1 MRPASFS
8 SIAIAAVLSAALSS
22 AAAAQEVMARGYY
35 NHIESRVST
44 FIPGVTSVDQVDVE
58 KFTYGPT
65 EDGEMIASAW
75 RLTHNSTDGTRYQIV
90 SVDMATP
97 EVVALGNRYGKDGT
111 IIKTAMTHAAAVY
124 RKKGEVLYDAGTV
137 VEFIPAHIL
146 NMRLPN
152 GRLLFVLFILH
163 RDDEMDQRRLI
174 IAEAETAPRARQPGL
189 FLASVGIINPQYFGT
204 SADHTY
210 WRLRYTQAGPP
221 LHLGRLVATQ
231 PWGVGQFEQVMSA
244 GGEALPPPAN
254 APAGNAPNAGTAP
267 APGQ

>member
-1 MRPASFS
+1 MLSISGWS
-8 SIAIAAVLSAALSS
+8 SRT
-22 AAAAQEVMARGYY
+22 AAQEVMARGYY
-35 NHIESRVST
+35 NHIESRISA
-44 FIPGVTSVDQVDVE
+44 FIPGVTNVDQVAVE
-58 KFTYGPT
+58 EFSYGPT
-65 EDGEMIASAW
+65 EDGEMIDSAW
-75 RLTHNSTDGTRYQIV
+75 RLTHTSTDGTRYQIQ

-97 EVVALGNRYGKDGT
+97 AVEALGNRYGKDGT

-124 RKKGEVLYDAGTV
+124 RQKGEVLYDAGTV

-163 RDDEMDQRRLI
+163 RDDEMNQRRLV

-189 FLASVGIINPQYFGT
+189 FLASVGLINPQYFGT

-210 WRLRYTQAGPP
+210 WRIRYTQAGPP

-231 PWGVGQFEQVMSA
+231 PWGVGEFGQVMSA
-244 GGEALPPPAN
+244 GGEALPPPPGD
-254 APAGNAPNAGTAP
+254 APAAPP
-267 APGQ
+267 AQPAQQPRQPGQ